1 MKQILTFALLF
12 GFGISLIAQTIV
24 STTPDNKKVILE
36 EFTGVNCGYCPDGH
50 KISNQLMATY
60 PDELFAINIHQGY
73 YAPTSPASI
82 NYTTTYGNA
91 IGTQAGA
98 TSTFGYPCGSIN
110 RHQYTGSAMVMYR
123 SDWST
128 YASTAIGE
136 SSPVNIAIDVDLDY
150 TTREMSVLVEVY
162 YTATST
168 ASTNKLNVAILQDW
182 IKGPQSGSSFNPT
195 YVTNDGQYWHMH
207 MFRDFLTGQWGVTIP
222 TTTVG
227 TFWDSTFVYTV
238 PATYGAIPVELPN
251 LKVVAFV
258 AEGQTEILT
267 ADEMAVPLAPIDAC
281 ATGISG
287 LPTDICATSF
297 IPTVTIKNKGINTLT
312 SLDIDYSLDGGAVQ
326 TFAWTGSLVSGASA
340 DVILPSVP
348 VSTSGSHSFE
358 AATNN
363 PNAGVDD
370 NTLNDAFSGTF
381 TSILSTINTPVTQNF
396 TSTTFPPADWALSE
410 VTPNGTNWARSAQ
423 GCFAAGSAYINWY
436 SISSGIDDLMS
447 YKMDFTSLTDATL
460 SFNYAYR
467 QYNSSYS
474 DKLQVDV
481 STNCGASWTT
491 LWTKS
496 GAQLA
501 TTTASETAYTTVLA
515 SHWKFISVDLSAYD
529 GQSEVMLRFRATSAY
544 GNNLYLDDINISNNV
559 GLNDNV
565 AGSSLTVYP
574 NPANDFTTVSINSA
588 SSNNAVVTI
597 VNTIGEVVH
606 NSSTWLNAG
615 SNDLK
620 INTENFDN
628 GVYFIRV
635 QTIDGIMNSSLVVGR

>member
-36 EFTGVNCGYCPDGH
+36 EFTGVNCGYCPNGH

-227 TFWDSTFVYTV
+227 TFWDSTFVFTV
-238 PATYGAIPVELPN
+238 PATYGSIPVELPN

-267 ADEMAVPLAPIDAC
+267 ADEMAVPPAPIDASVSTI
-281 ATGISG
+281 AGF
-287 LPTDICATSF
+287 PTNYCSSSF
-297 IPTVTIKNKGINTLT
+297 TPAVTVTNKGANALISFDLE
-312 SLDIDYSLDGGAVQ
+312 YSLDGGTTQ
-326 TFAWTGSLVSGASA
+326 IYNWTGSLNSGLTT
-340 DVILPSVP
+340 VVNLPAQTLT
-348 VSTSGSHSFE
+348 TSGTHSFI
-358 AATNN
+358 ATTSN
-363 PNAGVDD
+363 PNAATDY
-370 NTLNDAFSGTF
+370 NTVNDSYSETF
-381 TSILSTINTPVTQNF
+381 TAFVGTGTAPVTQDF
-396 TSTTFPPADWALSE
+396 ASTVFPPTSFAYDD
-410 VTPNGTNWARSAQ
+410 NGGDGKNWARASS
-423 GCFAAGSAYINWY
+423 GHTAAGSAYMNFF
-436 SISSGIDDLMS
+436 SISSGQKDDLFVIPL
-447 YKMDFTSLTDATL
+447 DFSTASSMGI
-460 SFNYAYR
+460 SFYVAYR
-467 QYNSSYS
+467 QYETEN
-474 DKLQVDV
+474 DKLQVDA
-481 STNCGASWTT
+481 STDCGASWTT
-491 LWTKS
+491 KWNKS
-496 GAQLA
+496 GSTLA
-501 TTTASETAYTTVLA
+501 TGAATTSSFTPTASE
-515 SHWKFISVDLSAYD
+515 WRQEIVDLSSYA
-529 GQSEVMLRFRATSAY
+529 GQSEVLIRFRATSAY
-544 GNNLYLDDINISNNV
+544 GNNLYVDDINLSPSAAISENEM
-559 GLNDNV
+559 
-565 AGSSLTVYP
+565 GSVISVYP
-574 NPANDFTTVSINSA
+574 SPASDFTTVSINSA
-588 SSNNAVVTI
+588 SSDNATVTI
-597 VNTIGEVVH
+597 VNAIGEVVY

-615 SNDLK
+615 ANELN
-620 INTENFDN
+620 IITENFNN
-628 GVYFIRV
+628 GVYYIAI
-635 QTIDGIMNSSLVVGR
+635 QTNDGIMNSTFVVGR